1 MAELEAAVRVPQMH
15 AAAFT
20 VAEELAFS
28 AFVFLHPGSVAIN
41 LEAVVPHFHKIVLV
55 YVALVVV
62 RPDAHAGGDRAVIED

>member
-15 AAAFT
+15 AAAFA
-20 VAEELAFS
+20 VAEELAGAALALF
-28 AFVFLHPGSVAIN
+28 HPGPVAIN

-62 RPDAHAGGDRAVIED
+62 RPDAHAG